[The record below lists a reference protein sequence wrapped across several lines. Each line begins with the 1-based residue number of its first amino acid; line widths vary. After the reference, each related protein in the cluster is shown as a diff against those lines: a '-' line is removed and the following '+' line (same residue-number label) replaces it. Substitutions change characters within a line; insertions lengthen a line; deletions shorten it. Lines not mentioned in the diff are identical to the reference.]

1 MAGSLETFP
10 NFQPLGRFLSI
21 KEFLKVGNK
30 SFSISYYRYKNC
42 FFNKKEAKDQAEATL
57 LRLLKDEATAGPPSR
72 RNTAQPDVQPEVQV
86 LPVQGLAGILQQLR
100 QQGCQER
107 GVGEQDGTNREEFY
121 LQKYLADELESV
133 ACLKYWEKQERE
145 FGDHKIKGALCRLA
159 RFVFSFLSTKSI

>member
-57 LRLLKDEATAGPPSR
+57 LRLLKDEAA
-72 RNTAQPDVQPEVQV
+72 A
-86 LPVQGLAGILQQLR
+86 
-100 QQGCQER
+100 
-107 GVGEQDGTNREEFY
+107 
-121 LQKYLADELESV
+121 
-133 ACLKYWEKQERE
+133 
-145 FGDHKIKGALCRLA
+145 
-159 RFVFSFLSTKSI
+159 